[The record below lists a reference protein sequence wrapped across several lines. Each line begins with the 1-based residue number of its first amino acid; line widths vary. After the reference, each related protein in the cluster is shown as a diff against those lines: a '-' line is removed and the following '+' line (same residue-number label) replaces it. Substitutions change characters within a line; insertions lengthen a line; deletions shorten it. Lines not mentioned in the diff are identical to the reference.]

1 MPVSVIKVD
10 VDAAALIRKLRDDR
24 FAREPLR
31 QALVQIGRHGENEAK
46 NRAPVDS
53 GRLRASITHQVD
65 DQPLMLSVDIGV
77 IGPRGALDYAK
88 YMEFGTGLVHD
99 HPNWPHR
106 PHFVSPKHLM
116 NWGPVRRGIV
126 SPGIARLIT
135 RRGGLRPRRYLRSVL
150 EQNGERYVRIVS
162 AFLRRI
168 TL

>member
-77 IGPRGALDYAK
+77 IGPRGTLDYAK

-99 HPNWPHR
+99 HPNWPRRAHV
-106 PHFVSPKHLM
+106 VSPKHLM
-116 NWGPVRRGIV
+116 NWGPVRRGLV

-150 EQNGERYVRIVS
+150 EQNGERYVRIIS